1 MRRSFAPSDHRRG
14 QTLVE
19 AALVLPLFIAVI
31 SSIITFGLWVFYQQE
46 IATVAREAARYAAV
60 HSASADCPMGGW
72 LAPVP
77 NTVPD
82 GAGAWDCE
90 SASAGW
96 PGMTAHGRTFAFGLD
111 QTGVHITPC
120 WAGYH
125 DFGNI
130 ASYDAGPIW
139 ANDDVTP
146 NPWFDCTMESSNID
160 PLAQTSS
167 LPCPATTTEAAGNDT
182 ASNLAVSDRDLAVA
196 ANRVIV
202 YACYNWS
209 PPLAGFLGIPQT
221 VILRAVFSEALQ
233 HQR

>member
-1 MRRSFAPSDHRRG
+1 MRPSSAPSDHHRG

-19 AALVLPLFIAVI
+19 AALVLPLFVAVI

-72 LAPVP
+72 LPPKAG
-77 NTVPD
+77 TVPA
-82 GAGAWDCE
+82 GAGVWDCE

-96 PGMTAHGRTFAFGLD
+96 PGMTAHGRSFAFGLD
-111 QTGVHITPC
+111 HTQVHITAC

-125 DFGNI
+125 DLDNPPI
-130 ASYDAGPIW
+130 YDAGPIS
-139 ANDDVTP
+139 ANDPTKE
-146 NPWFDCTMESSNID
+146 NPWFDCTMESPTID

-167 LPCPATTTEAAGNDT
+167 LPCPATTTAAADNDT

-221 VILRAVFSEALQ
+221 VVLRAVFSEALQ